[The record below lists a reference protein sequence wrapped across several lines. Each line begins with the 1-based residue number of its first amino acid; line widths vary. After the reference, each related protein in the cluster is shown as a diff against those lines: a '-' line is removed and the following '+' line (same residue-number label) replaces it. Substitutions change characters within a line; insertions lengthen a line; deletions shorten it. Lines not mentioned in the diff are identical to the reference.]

1 MNKFFQFNEYLELGM
16 IFMDCEARLIALE
29 YFEKAIALSYLPINK
44 NRLAQAYDQR
54 GGAKSFFGR
63 TLESILDFSKAIKLD
78 SGNSYLYFRRGNAYA
93 FLNLNEEAIKNFKIS
108 LMLDPEFSL
117 ASSMINYL
125 ENKKKY

>member
-1 MNKFFQFNEYLELGM
+1 MNKFYQFNEFIELGM

-44 NRLAQAYDQR
+44 NRLVQAYDQR
-54 GGAKSFFGR
+54 GGVKSFFGR
-63 TLESILDFSKAIKLD
+63 TVESILDFSKAIKLD
-78 SGNSYLYFRRGNAYA
+78 PRNSYLYYRRGNAYA
-93 FLNLNEEAIKNFKIS
+93 YLNLNEEAIKNFKTS

-117 ASSMINYL
+117 ASSMIEIL